1 MKTLKYMVTVCLLIA
16 TSMLYACSQVP
27 APLPEAAPPETTPAE
42 QLKSKPGDLQPAKS
56 TQEKT
61 LGDYNGEDNRLPVR
75 FQNPS
80 YLLKEQ
86 KSMEGMG
93 QKDEKFTVQVGA
105 DVTSTTGPIPLKDIL
120 KRLAALKNMNVSW
133 SSDVDQYVLV
143 DVDIR
148 AEDDFYQAIDNLLR
162 QQDYYHMVQGN
173 TIVVNYKETRKFH
186 IALPFMAS
194 NYKTGIGGDVL
205 GSSGSTSN
213 MTGNLQLLSA
223 DNKFDIWENIRQN
236 LNQVLDIWTAPT
248 PQTPAADPAVPA
260 APAKSAT
267 APVAAPTTSPH
278 QSGKGYYTI
287 DKPIGLITVTA
298 PRPLIEK
305 IESYLANLKKEL
317 YRQVAIEAKIIEV
330 VLDDS
335 SKSGVDWQS
344 LLDNSS
350 FGFDMN
356 FGKINATT
364 PFGDN
369 RSLTLTAKSFD
380 LAISALETQGRTKIL
395 ANPKISVM
403 NGQPAMISVG
413 TNSRYIDK
421 VTQTVDATTGTITY
435 AITTSSVMSGLGLGV
450 VATILDNDE
459 IILSLTPVTSQVELE
474 NGKIPYETIGGG
486 NKVGLPVINLRE
498 MNTLVRIKNGEL
510 LVVGGL
516 IDTSNGTKESKVP
529 FLGDL
534 PFIKKLFRYDT
545 KTEIRKELII
555 LLRPI
560 ILSSILE
567 KTNS

>member
-194 NYKTGIGGDVL
+194 NYKTGIGGDVDRDVF
-205 GSSGSTSN
+205 SGDAVALEAFVAGTVLCGDG
-213 MTGNLQLLSA
+213 TCDPQAG
-223 DNKFDIWENIRQN
+223 ENQYN
-236 LNQVLDIWTAPT
+236 C
-248 PQTPAADPAVPA
+248 PQDC
-260 APAKSAT
+260 
-267 APVAAPTTSPH
+267 
-278 QSGKGYYTI
+278 
-287 DKPIGLITVTA
+287 
-298 PRPLIEK
+298 
-305 IESYLANLKKEL
+305 N
-317 YRQVAIEAKIIEV
+317 
-330 VLDDS
+330 
-335 SKSGVDWQS
+335 
-344 LLDNSS
+344 
-350 FGFDMN
+350 
-356 FGKINATT
+356 TT
-364 PFGDN
+364 PCG
-369 RSLTLTAKSFD
+369 
-380 LAISALETQGRTKIL
+380 
-395 ANPKISVM
+395 
-403 NGQPAMISVG
+403 
-413 TNSRYIDK
+413 
-421 VTQTVDATTGTITY
+421 
-435 AITTSSVMSGLGLGV
+435 
-450 VATILDNDE
+450 
-459 IILSLTPVTSQVELE
+459 
-474 NGKIPYETIGGG
+474 
-486 NKVGLPVINLRE
+486 
-498 MNTLVRIKNGEL
+498 
-510 LVVGGL
+510 
-516 IDTSNGTKESKVP
+516 NGTCDPGETRNNCAVDCYCGNGTCDAGENANNCP
-529 FLGDL
+529 TDC
-534 PFIKKLFRYDT
+534 
-545 KTEIRKELII
+545 
-555 LLRPI
+555 
-560 ILSSILE
+560 
-567 KTNS
+567 